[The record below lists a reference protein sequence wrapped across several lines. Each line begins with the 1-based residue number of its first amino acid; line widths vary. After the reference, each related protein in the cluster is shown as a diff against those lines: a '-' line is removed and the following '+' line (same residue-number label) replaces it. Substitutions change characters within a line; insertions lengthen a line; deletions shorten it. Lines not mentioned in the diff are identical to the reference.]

1 MTYAD
6 RRWSDG
12 NLYRR
17 LGFRFVRNS
26 PPNYWY
32 FRNGTNLLE
41 SRVKYQKHTLEARL
55 DRFDQKKTEVQNM
68 KDNGYSRIF
77 DCGNMVFEK
86 AYKQDA
92 VAGE

>member
-17 LGFRFVRNS
+17 LGFSFVRNS

-32 FRNGTNLLE
+32 FRSGTNLLE
-41 SRVKYQKHTLEARL
+41 SRVKYQKHMLKVRL
-55 DRFDQKKTEVQNM
+55 KQFDSAKTEIQNM
-68 KDNGYSRIF
+68 KDNGYSRVF

-86 AYKQDA
+86 AYERDA
-92 VAGE
+92 ADGE